1 VRAAPGCGTIAI
13 RESDRPADAASHERY
28 GDDPIARL
36 WPDQVDVAS
45 VPEDGWIG
53 PEIGDE
59 RGAQPAARET
69 CSAVTVVLR
78 SDSAD
83 AARRCFQR

>member
-1 VRAAPGCGTIAI
+1 VRAAPGRGTIAI

-53 PEIGDE
+53 PEIGATS
-59 RGAQPAARET
+59 GALSPARARP
-69 CSAVTVVLR
+69 ALP
-78 SDSAD
+78 
-83 AARRCFQR
+83 